1 MHINITKDDFDVN
14 AELYKFNQN
23 ISNHGAVS
31 IFLGRVRPEQDLK
44 SMQIDCYPEMAQK
57 EVRNIAEIS
66 SAKWSLDSITIVHR
80 YGLLKPND
88 NIVIVITGSGHR
100 SDCMKAN
107 EFIMDFL
114 KSAAP
119 FWKKEIYSDK
129 AIWIEQNQGDL
140 EKLYE
145 WNKI

>member
-31 IFLGRVRPEQDLK
+31 IFLGKVRSEQDLK

-66 SAKWSLDSITIVHR
+66 SAKWSLDSVTIVHR

-88 NIVIVITGSGHR
+88 NIVLSLIHI
-100 SDCMKAN
+100 
-107 EFIMDFL
+107 
-114 KSAAP
+114 
-119 FWKKEIYSDK
+119 
-129 AIWIEQNQGDL
+129 
-140 EKLYE
+140 
-145 WNKI
+145 